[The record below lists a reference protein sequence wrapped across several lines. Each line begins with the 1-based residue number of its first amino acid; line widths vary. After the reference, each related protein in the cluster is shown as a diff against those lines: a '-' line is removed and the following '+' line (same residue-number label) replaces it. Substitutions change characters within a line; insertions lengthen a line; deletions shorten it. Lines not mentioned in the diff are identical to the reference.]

1 MLYVAILFA
10 LLIISM
16 PIATALLI
24 TGMLFLVITG
34 IVDPFIAAQRVA
46 TGIDSFPLL
55 AIPFFMLAAELMNFA
70 GITDRMFRLAKCIV
84 GAVPGGLAHV
94 NVLAS
99 MLFAGMSGSAVA
111 DAAGLGRI
119 EIKAMKDDGYDA
131 EFAAAVTAASSTI
144 GPIIPPS
151 ISFVIF
157 GLTAGTSIGGLFLGG
172 LIPGVMMGLSLMI
185 LIHFISVRR
194 GYGKGSP
201 FRFSEFVIALKEAI
215 LPLMTPVLIVGGIVG
230 GIFTPTEAGAFAIL
244 YAFILGKFVYR
255 KIAWK
260 DIPDI
265 IFSTALSAGNVLFII
280 ATSSLIGWILTMQQ
294 VPQNLA
300 AFVVEWAPEPWKFL
314 MLVNLL
320 LLVLGC
326 FMAAAPVIIMLIPV
340 LLPVATIMGIHP
352 IHLGVVMVL
361 NLMIGLITPP
371 VGLCLFV
378 VSDIVQLPVLRVM
391 RALIPFFIPLILVL
405 MIITFWG
412 DLVMFLP
419 RALGFTG

>member
-1 MLYVAILFA
+1 MIYAVILFG
-10 LLIISM
+10 LLMISM
-16 PIATALLI
+16 PIGTTLLI
-24 TGMLFLVITG
+24 TGMMFLLLTG

-55 AIPFFMLAAELMNFA
+55 AIPFFMLAAELMNVA
-70 GITDRMFRLAKCIV
+70 GITDRMFRLAKCVV
-84 GAVPGGLAHV
+84 GSVPGGLAHV

-172 LIPGVMMGLSLMI
+172 FIPGLAMGLLLMV
-185 LIHFISVRR
+185 LIHIISVRR
-194 GYGKGSP
+194 HYGKGSP
-201 FRFSEFVIALKEAI
+201 FKFSEFAVALKEAI
-215 LPLMTPVLIVGGIVG
+215 LPLMTPILIVGGIVG

-255 KIAWK
+255 KIGWK

-265 IFSTALSAGNVLFII
+265 IYTTAMSAGNVLFII

-294 VPQNLA
+294 VPQNMA
-300 AFVVEWAPEPWKFL
+300 AIVVEWAPQPWQFL

-361 NLMIGLITPP
+361 NLMVGLITPP

-378 VSDIVQLPVLRVM
+378 VSDIVQVPVMRVM
-391 RALIPFFIPLILVL
+391 RALLPFFIPLLVVL
-405 MIITFWG
+405 LLITFWS
-412 DLVMFLP
+412 DMVMFLP
-419 RALGFTG
+419 RYLGFA

>member
-1 MLYVAILFA
+1 M
-10 LLIISM
+10 ISM
-16 PIATALLI
+16 PIATTLLI
-24 TGMLFLVITG
+24 TGMVFLAATG

-55 AIPFFMLAAELMNFA
+55 AIPFFMLAAELMNCA

-119 EIKAMKDDGYDA
+119 EIKAMKEDGYDV

-172 LIPGVMMGLSLMI
+172 FIPGMLMGVSLMI
-185 LIHFISVRR
+185 LIHIISISR

-201 FRFSEFVIALKEAI
+201 FKFSEFAVALKEAI
-215 LPLMTPVLIVGGIVG
+215 LPLMTPILIVGGIVG

-255 KIAWK
+255 KIDWE
-260 DIPDI
+260 DIPEI
-265 IFSTALSAGNVLFII
+265 IFSTAMSAGNVLFII
-280 ATSSLIGWILTMQQ
+280 ATSSLLAWILTMQQ
-294 VPQNLA
+294 VPQHLA
-300 AFVVEWAPEPWKFL
+300 ALVIEWAPEPWKFL

-320 LLVLGC
+320 LLILGC

-361 NLMIGLITPP
+361 NLMVGLITPP

-378 VSDIVQLPVLRVM
+378 VSDIAQIPVMRVM
-391 RALIPFFIPLILVL
+391 RALIPFFIPLLAVL
-405 MIITFWG
+405 LLITFWA

-419 RALGFTG
+419 RYLGFA

>member
-1 MLYVAILFA
+1 M
-10 LLIISM
+10 ISM
-16 PIATALLI
+16 PIATTLLI
-24 TGMLFLVITG
+24 TGMVFLAATG

-55 AIPFFMLAAELMNFA
+55 AIPFFMLAAELMNCA

-119 EIKAMKDDGYDA
+119 EIKAMKEDGYDVD
-131 EFAAAVTAASSTI
+131 FAAAVTAASSTI

-157 GLTAGTSIGGLFLGG
+157 GLAAGTSIGGLFLGG
-172 LIPGVMMGLSLMI
+172 LIPGVLMGLSLML
-185 LIHFISVRR
+185 LIHIMSIRR

-201 FRFSEFVIALKEAI
+201 FKLSEFAVALKEAV
-215 LPLMTPVLIVGGIVG
+215 LPMMTPILIVGGIVG

-255 KIAWK
+255 KIDWK
-260 DIPDI
+260 DIPEI
-265 IFSTALSAGNVLFII
+265 IFSTAMSAGNVLFII
-280 ATSSLIGWILTMQQ
+280 ATSSLLAWILTMQQ
-294 VPQNLA
+294 VPQHLA
-300 AFVVEWAPEPWKFL
+300 ELVVQWAPEPWKFL
-314 MLVNLL
+314 MLVNILL
-320 LLVLGC
+320 LMLGC

-361 NLMIGLITPP
+361 NLMVGLITPP

-378 VSDIVQLPVLRVM
+378 VSDIAQIPVMRVM
-391 RALIPFFIPLILVL
+391 RALVPFFIPLLAVL
-405 MIITFWG
+405 LLITFWG

-419 RALGFTG
+419 RYLGFA